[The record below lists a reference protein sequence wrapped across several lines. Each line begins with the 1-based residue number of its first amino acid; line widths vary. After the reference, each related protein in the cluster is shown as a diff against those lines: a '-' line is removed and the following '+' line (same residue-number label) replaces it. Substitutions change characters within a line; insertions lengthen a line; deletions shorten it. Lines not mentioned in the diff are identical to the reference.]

1 MPETYGEQQQQMQA
15 GIADA
20 LEETDFLNEADPN
33 DAQYDED
40 DTPAE
45 EAESEAPVEQEAPA
59 SKDESTDEEEPAEA
73 PEEGTAVEAPTEY
86 WGIDLE
92 GVPAEKRAELIAG
105 LEQRDST
112 IHKLQ
117 EQFAA
122 LRQQAEEAPVQE
134 PEPPE
139 EVDDET
145 LLQAAGFNPEYM
157 PEEQKASTL
166 FILRN
171 QLRLEEQVEQ
181 LANARELETVQ
192 RSWDTTLD
200 SLEAEHGAIP
210 FARDEVL
217 RYAVENRI
225 TDPESVYWRI
235 AGPAKLEA
243 TKAIGAIK
251 RDAEKRVASGNVR
264 PRAGNA
270 VPAPIT
276 PEEYKGDL
284 RGAVAAAAKQAQK
297 ETGMRWKDA
306 LRGKRTVKE

>member
-1 MPETYGEQQQQMQA
+1 MADSFGEQQA
-15 GIADA
+15 ANAASIAEAID
-20 LEETDFLNEADPN
+20 ETDFLSEADPA
-33 DAQYDED
+33 DAEYDEEQD
-40 DTPAE
+40 PSE
-45 EAESEAPVEQEAPA
+45 GEAPVEQEAPA
-59 SKDESTDEEEPAEA
+59 STAESTTQDEPAEA
-73 PEEGTAVEAPTEY
+73 PEEGTAEEAPTEY

-122 LRQQAEEAPVQE
+122 LRQAAEEAPAPE
-134 PEPPE
+134 PEPAE

-145 LLQAAGFNPEYM
+145 LLQAAGFNPEFM
-157 PEEQKASTL
+157 DEGSKESTL

-181 LANARELETVQ
+181 LASARELESVEQ
-192 RSWDTTLD
+192 QWTTALD
-200 SLEAEHGAIP
+200 ALEAQHGTIP
-210 FARDEVL
+210 FSRDEVL

-225 TDPESVYWRI
+225 GDPESAYWRI

-243 TKAIGAIK
+243 TKAISALR

-264 PRAGNA
+264 PRTVKGE
-270 VPAPIT
+270 APQIT
-276 PEEYKGDL
+276 PKDYVGDL
-284 RGAVAAAAKQAQK
+284 RGAVAEAAKQAQK
-297 ETGMRWKDA
+297 ETGFRWKDA
-306 LRGKRTVKE
+306 LRGRKSVKE